1 MVMSAQS
8 CGQMHSRALGGS
20 PRDRQGWGIVA
31 PQSALILLLLVAF
44 GLAGVLPCIVHCE
57 RDHTKATAESAA
69 APIAWFLC
77 DFPSSFG
84 EASAQD
90 APHHHHVAPQLPF
103 EPTLAFAGLVLASL
117 LIAGRLL
124 AELCRADFPVR
135 LTPPTPP
142 PRSAH

>member
-8 CGQMHSRALGGS
+8 CGQMCSRLFGGS
-20 PRDRQGWGIVA
+20 PRDRQGWRVVL
-31 PQSALILLLLVAF
+31 PQSTLILLALVAF
-44 GLAGVLPCIVHCE
+44 ALSGVLPCIVHCE
-57 RDHTKATAESAA
+57 RDHSQGPAESSASLL
-69 APIAWFLC
+69 AWFLC
-77 DFPSSFG
+77 DFPGSFG
-84 EASAQD
+84 ETSFQD

-124 AELCRADFPVR
+124 AELCRADFPIR

-142 PRSAH
+142 PRSAY